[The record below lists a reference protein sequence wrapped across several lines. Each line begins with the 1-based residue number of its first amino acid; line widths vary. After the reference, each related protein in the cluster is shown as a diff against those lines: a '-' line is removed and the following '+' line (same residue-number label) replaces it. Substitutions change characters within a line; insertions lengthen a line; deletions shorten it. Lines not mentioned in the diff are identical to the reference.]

1 MKKFGSVA
9 LVGRPNAGKSTLL
22 NRLLGEKLAIVSDK
36 PQTTRNRMVGLLSD
50 EDRGQ
55 LVFFDTPG
63 VHRPLHRMNRQMVQ
77 HAVDAFEEADVVCL
91 LVDVTTS
98 FGGGDQY
105 LLDRLGESRG
115 SGVKIL
121 LLNKADRVHHKEKL
135 LPEIA
140 RYAAT
145 GLFRDI
151 IPISA
156 KTGDGVDG
164 LLELFWELAPEGEA
178 GYDPELLTVHPE
190 RFLVA
195 ERIRE
200 KVLAATRDEL
210 PFSTAVVLDAYEEN
224 DRLVK
229 IYATLLVERPGQKAI
244 LVGRQGEMIKRI
256 GTAARKDLEEFLE
269 RKVYLDLRVRE
280 EPDWRENAQIL
291 SALERDVFG

>member
-9 LVGRPNAGKSTLL
+9 LVGRPNAGKSTLV

-36 PQTTRNRMVGLLSD
+36 PQTTRHRMVGLLS
-50 EDRGQ
+50 EEPGQ
-55 LVFFDTPG
+55 IVFFDTPG

-77 HAVDAFEEADVVCL
+77 HAVDALEEADVVAL

-98 FGGGDQY
+98 FGAGDQY
-105 LLDRLGESRG
+105 LLDLLAKSRG
-115 SGVKIL
+115 EGVKIVV
-121 LLNKADRVHHKEKL
+121 LNKADRLPHKEKL

-140 RYAAT
+140 RYANT

-151 IPISA
+151 VPISA
-156 KTGDGVDG
+156 KTGDGVDR
-164 LLELFWELAPEGEA
+164 LLALFWELVPEGEA
-178 GYDPELLTVHPE
+178 AYDPELLTVHPE

-210 PFSTAVVLDAYEEN
+210 PFSTAVKLDAYEET

-229 IYATLLVERPGQKAI
+229 IYATLIVERPGQKAI
-244 LVGRQGEMIKRI
+244 LVGRQGEMIKHI

-269 RKVYLDLRVRE
+269 RKVFLDLRVRE
-280 EPDWRENAQIL
+280 EPDWRENADIL
-291 SALERDVFG
+291 SALERDVF